1 MRIYTIKAALKTFI
15 FSRISDLFMFLA
27 FVFSILFFN
36 STDLSLIFL
45 QIPFLSFHYI
55 FIGLWAFHFL
65 TIFAFF
71 ITLSGV
77 IKAAQFFSHV

>member
-1 MRIYTIKAALKTFI
+1 M
-15 FSRISDLFMFLA
+15 FMFLA
-27 FVFSILFFN
+27 FILTINTFA

-55 FIGLWAFHFL
+55 FIGDTALH
-65 TIFAFF
+65 F
-71 ITLSGV
+71 ITFFSFCLVTSGT